1 MRTGVVGCGLIGSRR
16 ARKAGTD
23 LVWVYD
29 SCAESGAALAS
40 ECGAVALKDWREG
53 LELVDALVV
62 ATPNGVAPEIVM
74 QALDG
79 GLHVLLEK
87 PMGRNLPEALQLAE
101 RAAASG
107 RVLKI
112 GFNHRYHPA
121 VSKAHELLGEL
132 GPVLSMRARYGHG
145 GRPGYE
151 KEWRGDPELAGGG
164 VLLDQGVHIADLLG
178 WFGGAPATAYAQ
190 IRTACWP
197 IAPLEDTA
205 FALLT
210 YQSGALAQFHVGWT
224 QWKNL
229 FSLEIFCELGSL
241 HIEGLGGSYGAESLR
256 YYRRRLEGGAP
267 DEQRWDF
274 DGPDLSWELEWR
286 DFLGAA
292 AGQPYWGTP
301 ADGLLAMRTLEALYA
316 SATKGLVCPV
326 AT

>member
-16 ARKAGTD
+16 AHKAGTD
-23 LVWVYD
+23 LAWVYD
-29 SCAESGAALAS
+29 TCAEAGQSLARD
-40 ECGAVALKDWREG
+40 CGVPVLKDWRDG
-53 LELVDALVV
+53 LEEVEAIVV
-62 ATPNGVAPEIVM
+62 ATPNGAAPPIATVALER
-74 QALDG
+74 

-87 PMGRNLPEALQLAE
+87 PMGRNLAEALQLAE
-101 RAAASG
+101 RASSPG
-107 RVLKI
+107 VLKI

-121 VSKAHELLGEL
+121 VSKAHELLAEL

-151 KEWRGDPELAGGG
+151 KEWRGNPDLAGGG
-164 VLLDQGVHIADLLG
+164 VLLDQGVHIADLMG
-178 WFGGAPATAYAQ
+178 WFGGSPATAYAQ

-210 YQSGALAQFHVGWT
+210 YESGALAQFHVGWT

-229 FSLEIFCELGSL
+229 FSLEIFAEKGSL
-241 HIEGLGGSYGAESLR
+241 HMEGLGGSYGAESLR
-256 YYRRRLEGGAP
+256 CYRRRPQGGAP

-274 DGPDLSWELEWR
+274 EGPDLSWELEWR

-316 SATKGLVCPV
+316 SAAKGLVCPV